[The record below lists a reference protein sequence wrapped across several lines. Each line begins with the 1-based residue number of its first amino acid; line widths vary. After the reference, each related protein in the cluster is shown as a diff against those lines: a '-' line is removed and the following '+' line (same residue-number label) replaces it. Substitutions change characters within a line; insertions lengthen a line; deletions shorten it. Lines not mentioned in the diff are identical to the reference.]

1 MHISKSLACVTKCN
15 AGFFIFLYLFY
26 FSLRTTNQKNRK
38 MKKGLLFTIFYLFTI
53 SVSAQHSIELRSGSI
68 QPPYEPTDPRSIE
81 CEVTA
86 SIDGQVITVSF
97 SELTASQIVVRDSAN
112 LIVFNQAY
120 SSAYSAQADLTSLVS
135 GYYTLYIYAMGDWWY
150 GVFELE

>member
-1 MHISKSLACVTKCN
+1 MKK
-15 AGFFIFLYLFY
+15 
-26 FSLRTTNQKNRK
+26 KK
-38 MKKGLLFTIFYLFTI
+38 MKKGLLLAIFSLITI
-53 SVSAQHSIELRSGSI
+53 SASAQHNIELKSGSVL
-68 QPPYEPTDPRSIE
+68 PPGEPTDPRSIE

-112 LIVFNQAY
+112 LIVFNQTY